1 MTNDYPLD
9 LSNFKFIGRRIQ
21 VSAPG
26 KVILNG
32 EHSVVYGKLALAAS
46 IDLRTKVEI
55 NEIDLRNTLV
65 VQFDALRFSFQYDI
79 QKINEVLLNHPLTL
93 DSEDLLDRVDN
104 FIKLTQPNLS
114 PTETLAVKAF
124 FYLLIGILGSSSIQL
139 TSLLVTASTEL
150 NAGAGLGSSA
160 SFTVCLSA
168 ALLQLIKSK
177 TPEGYFSIEGYKP
190 ITGELNLIE
199 FNKQDL
205 DWICQ
210 WSYRAEKIIHGT
222 PSGVDNTVCT
232 FGSVVEYRKGSS
244 PKLIEAT
251 CSLKLLLINSNVP
264 RETKKMVAKVA
275 EYRRKYPKVLDHL
288 LESMD
293 EVSTTVIDK
302 ISELSQL
309 SDTDTD
315 DSKKIHKSL
324 AELFTINHNLLN
336 SIGVGHKK
344 LNDIVDILAEHGLSG
359 KLTGG
364 GGGGYAICL
373 IPPKFDAVCLKKA
386 VITLK
391 SHGFDVIET
400 KLGVGGV
407 TLDIF
412 A

>member
-1 MTNDYPLD
+1 MTNNYPLD
-9 LSNFKFIGRRIQ
+9 LSNFKFIGRKIH

-46 IDLRTKVEI
+46 IGLRSKVEI
-55 NEIDLRNTLV
+55 NEIDLPNTLV
-65 VQFDALRFSFQYDI
+65 VQFDALKFTFQYDI
-79 QKINEVLLNHPLTL
+79 QKIKEVFFNHLIPL
-93 DSEDLLDRVDN
+93 DPEDLLNKVDN
-104 FIKLTQPNLS
+104 FIKFTQPDLS
-114 PTETLAVKAF
+114 ATETLAVKAF
-124 FYLLIGILGSSSIQL
+124 FYLLIGILGSSSVQL

-177 TPEGYFSIEGYKP
+177 IPEESFSIEGYKS
-190 ITGELNLIE
+190 IRGELNLIE

-232 FGSVVEYRKGSS
+232 FGSVVEYRKGSL

-251 CSLKLLLINSNVP
+251 CPLKLLLINSNVP

-275 EYRRKYPKVLDHL
+275 EYRRKYPMVLDHL

-293 EVSTTVIDK
+293 QVATTVVDK

-309 SDTDTD
+309 SDTDDTTE
-315 DSKKIHKSL
+315 IYESL

-336 SIGVGHKK
+336 SIGVGHNK
-344 LNDIVDILAEHGLSG
+344 LNKIVDILAEHGLSG

-373 IPPKFDAVCLKKA
+373 IPPKFDAICLGKT

-391 SHGFDVIET
+391 SHGFDVVET
-400 KLGVGGV
+400 KLGVEGV